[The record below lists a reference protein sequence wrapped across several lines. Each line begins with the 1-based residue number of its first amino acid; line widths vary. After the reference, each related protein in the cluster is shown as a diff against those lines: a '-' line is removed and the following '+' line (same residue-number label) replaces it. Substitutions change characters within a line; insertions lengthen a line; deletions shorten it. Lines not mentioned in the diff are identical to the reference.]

1 MQAHSESSF
10 LRRFARQAGLMRAVA
25 FLTLFL
31 LAARIHCAAEETA
44 EASATS
50 SFPDRSGAFAGV
62 AFGST
67 LENAREQWQLEEL
80 EGASVPGDPVQV
92 FLREEESHV
101 FGGIRVRE
109 VIYYFLRGRFYAVG
123 FSTPD
128 TRQTTILREALELGY
143 GAAPHEDGSSR
154 SLVWPGQTIS
164 AQMLVD
170 SRSGEGKMLFFSNAL
185 QPEYEET
192 LREAAAKTAAGM

>member
-1 MQAHSESSF
+1 MRAVFLLILLLLSPWADLPGEEPTESPVASSF
-10 LRRFARQAGLMRAVA
+10 L
-25 FLTLFL
+25 
-31 LAARIHCAAEETA
+31 
-44 EASATS
+44 
-50 SFPDRSGAFAGV
+50 DRSGAFAGV

-154 SLVWPGQTIS
+154 SLVWPGETIS

>member
-1 MQAHSESSF
+1 
-10 LRRFARQAGLMRAVA
+10 MRTAA
-25 FLTLFL
+25 LLTLLL
-31 LAARIHCAAEETA
+31 LAARMHCAAEEPAATP
-44 EASATS
+44 ATS
-50 SFPDRSGAFAGV
+50 SFPDRHGAFAGV

-67 LENAREQWQLEEL
+67 LENAREHWQLEEL
-80 EGASVPGDPVQV
+80 EGASVPDDPVQV

-128 TRQTTILREALELGY
+128 SRQTTILREALELGY
-143 GAAPHEDGSSR
+143 GADPHEDGEGR
-154 SLVWPGQTIS
+154 SLVWSGETVS
-164 AQMLVD
+164 AHMLVD